1 MRAGPRPARR
11 CAARR
16 EEQRVSILEISVTA
30 GQDGR
35 GLVRRGGCDDRRRAE
50 QGAGRPGLRCRPAPG
65 RGPGRAA
72 VRRFGDNP
80 GAGAGQPRAE
90 GPARVLELGARS
102 RSWPGPPG
110 TGRLEPGGDRRS
122 ARQWPGRPE
131 PADPMPGLRG
141 APVTAEIPRA
151 RPGRAATRR
160 RAAQRRWISRS
171 MLGRRT
177 CCAKRGWLTPPRR
190 VCRRPAPPT
199 RCSWRTNWRPT
210 RSAMARRPGSCG
222 CGPGLARCAARPT
235 TPARQAWTAWQPGRT
250 DLARRTG
257 RIAPVMARG

>member
-1 MRAGPRPARR
+1 
-11 CAARR
+11 
-16 EEQRVSILEISVTA
+16 VSILEISVTA

-122 ARQWPGRPE
+122 ARQWPGRLE

-141 APVTAEIPRA
+141 APVTAEIPRPGPAGRRHDGGRRSGAGSAVRCWDAAPAA
-151 RPGRAATRR
+151 RSGAGSRHRGGYAGGPRRRRDAPGARTGGQRGPPWHGDRAAAGRGWHAALPDRRRR
-160 RAAQRRWISRS
+160 RARH
-171 MLGRRT
+171 GRRGSQAGRT
-177 CCAKRGWLTPPRR
+177 
-190 VCRRPAPPT
+190 
-199 RCSWRTNWRPT
+199 WR
-210 RSAMARRPGSCG
+210 A
-222 CGPGLARCAARPT
+222 GLAVSLRSWPAASPGRP
-235 TPARQAWTAWQPGRT
+235 PAR
-250 DLARRTG
+250 
-257 RIAPVMARG
+257 